1 MCLQPIAIASYVSST
16 EAVTQK
22 QMGKSKQNIPPLPG
36 FEPQATCSLVKC
48 HTQLPPKMD
57 RYFSLPLSS
66 YIAI

>member
-22 QMGKSKQNIPPLPG
+22 QMGKSKQNIPLLPG
-36 FEPQATCSLVKC
+36 FEPQATS
-48 HTQLPPKMD
+48 QLPPKMD